1 MKKTEKIVCV
11 AIVCAFCACS
21 LWGAPSHSRRW
32 ELPEKELK
40 DLDNAISNAREY
52 DMEFKQ
58 DMRKLADAYNNYRQE
73 DIISRQDLAIRLA
86 DSYRAVNTD
95 SALKYSSIAL
105 DLGRKSGD
113 PNRCFNG
120 ELASIEALATAG
132 MFTDARN
139 AYDSISRIPMSI
151 DHKVKL
157 WKTGRML
164 YSYAASYVEN
174 HPHYFQR
181 AQSLCN
187 QCVDSL
193 MTNMDSKSDF
203 YIFLKCERLVNQGKY
218 ADAKKQLEALLSN
231 HHKGENIYGMVAFQM
246 ALVAENQGDQT
257 EYAAYL
263 ARAAESDIIGCVK
276 EGMALPSLADW
287 LYEQG
292 EHSDAFRYINHALE
306 DAKQGNVRMRTI
318 NIAYFMPHIDEAYR
332 EKINSSRDELMIY
345 VVMVT
350 VLVILLL
357 VLVGVLRRE
366 AKRSRE
372 KEQRLS
378 MTSKLKDSYIGS
390 FIGLCS
396 MYADQLE
403 NLEKLVVR
411 KISAGQT
418 NELVKLVKSGKFTE
432 GVDDENLYK
441 TVDSAFLHLYPDFVN
456 HINSLLREEE
466 RFSISQP
473 YTLTPELRIYAFV
486 KLGVTESTKIA
497 QILHYSVSTVYAYRN
512 RMRNKAID
520 RDNFDANVA
529 SLELSDFTPA

>member
-1 MKKTEKIVCV
+1 MKKKNILCGIILTALC
-11 AIVCAFCACS
+11 CMP

-32 ELPEKELK
+32 ELPEKELR

-52 DMEFKQ
+52 DMEFIG
-58 DMRKLADAYNNYRQE
+58 DMKKLTDAYNNYKPE
-73 DIISRQDLAIRLA
+73 DLKSRQDLAIRLSN
-86 DSYRAVNTD
+86 SYRAVNTD
-95 SALKYSSIAL
+95 SALKYSAIAL
-105 DLGRKSGD
+105 SLGKQSGD
-113 PNRCFNG
+113 PARCFNG

-139 AYDSISRIPMSI
+139 AYDSISKLPMNAA
-151 DHKVKL
+151 DKVKL
-157 WKTGRML
+157 WMTGRML
-164 YSYAASYVEN
+164 FSYAASYVEN
-174 HPHYFQR
+174 HPLYYQK

-187 QCVDSL
+187 RCVDSL
-193 MTNMDSKSDF
+193 LVNMDSKSDF
-203 YIFLKCERLVNQGKY
+203 YKFLICERMVDQGKY
-218 ADAKKQLEALLSN
+218 ENAKKQLETLLAN
-231 HHKGENIYGMVAFQM
+231 HHKGENIYGMAAYQM
-246 ALVAENQGDQT
+246 ALVCENQGDQT
-257 EYAAYL
+257 EYAAYM
-263 ARAAESDIIGCVK
+263 ARAAESDIMGCVK
-276 EGMALPSLADW
+276 EGMALPALADW

-306 DAKQGNVRMRTI
+306 DAKTGNVRMRTI

-366 AKRSRE
+366 AKRSRDKE
-372 KEQRLS
+372 KRLS
-378 MTSKLKDSYIGS
+378 MTSKLQDSYIGS

-396 MYADQLE
+396 TYADQLE

-441 TVDSAFLHLYPDFVN
+441 TVDSAFLHLYPDFIN
-456 HINSLLREEE
+456 HVNSLLREEE
-466 RFSISQP
+466 RFNISQP
-473 YTLTPELRIYAFV
+473 YTLNPELRIYAFV
-486 KLGVTESTKIA
+486 KLGVTESTRIA

-520 RDNFDANVA
+520 RDNFDTNVA
-529 SLELSDFTPA
+529 SLELSDYTKT